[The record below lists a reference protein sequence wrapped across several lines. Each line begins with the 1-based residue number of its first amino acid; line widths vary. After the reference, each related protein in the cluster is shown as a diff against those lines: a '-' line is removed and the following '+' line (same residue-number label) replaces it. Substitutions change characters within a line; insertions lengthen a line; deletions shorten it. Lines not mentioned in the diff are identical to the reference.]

1 MGKAGKAGA
10 VRDCLLKAGIRPS
23 YPRIR
28 VLDYLVTMKTHPTAE
43 EVFSHLVKEMP
54 TLSRTTVYNTLN
66 LLVGAGLARTLTI
79 EGHEVRYD
87 GTASCHG
94 HFKCRDCG
102 KIYDFAVDMGCV
114 DPPDLV
120 RFLIDEREVY
130 FRGICPD
137 CVEKRLCEGDY
148 VTKCVK
154 KKERNKEKQ

>member
-1 MGKAGKAGA
+1 VGKAGKAGA

-79 EGHEVRYD
+79 EGMRSGMMERHLATD
-87 GTASCHG
+87 ISSAGTAAKSTTSLWTWAALT
-94 HFKCRDCG
+94 RR
-102 KIYDFAVDMGCV
+102 I
-114 DPPDLV
+114 
-120 RFLIDEREVY
+120 
-130 FRGICPD
+130 
-137 CVEKRLCEGDY
+137 
-148 VTKCVK
+148 
-154 KKERNKEKQ
+154 